1 MKDGYRATVSSRK
14 KAVKKR
20 KRISKSIVAT
30 SAIAQQYMELQRL
43 RELVS
48 EVESWRAMR

>member
-14 KAVKKR
+14 KTVKKR

>member
-1 MKDGYRATVSSRK
+1 MKDGYRATVSTRK

-20 KRISKSIVAT
+20 KRISKNLAPT
-30 SAIAQQYMELQRL
+30 GIAQQYLELQRL